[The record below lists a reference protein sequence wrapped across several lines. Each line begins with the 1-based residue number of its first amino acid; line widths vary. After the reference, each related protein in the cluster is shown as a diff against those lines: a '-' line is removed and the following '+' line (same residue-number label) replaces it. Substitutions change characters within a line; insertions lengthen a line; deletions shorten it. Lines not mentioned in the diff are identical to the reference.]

1 MKKEY
6 KKPIAL
12 VENFEMD
19 EFIAGACR
27 DAGKGIYDAPKMIG
41 STIDDCPVDKN
52 GTIYFSAYCATLDS
66 GINTFDYA
74 ACYQGILGAYFSS

>member
-19 EFIAGACR
+19 EFIVGACR
-27 DAGKGIYDAPKMIG
+27 DAGKDIFDAPTIIG
-41 STIDDCPVDKN
+41 STINKCTVIE
-52 GTIYFSAYCATLDS
+52 GGFTYFSTQCKV
-66 GINTFDYA
+66 NTFKYDT
-74 ACYQGILGAYFSS
+74 CYQGILGKYFAS